1 MKIEVEYLE
10 KKIKKKLV
18 KKHFRKW
25 NKESIKYLVSIFE
38 YPKYDKLYNF
48 NLILLDDY
56 INWYKKNSYIT
67 DQYSLDKLIDLY
79 CLINSNIYRNIY
91 INYDNLL
98 DDIKTDNKE
107 SVFDIYFF
115 GIIILILITIKYLFS
130 IIYGQKREEK
140 KNIFQLQIP
149 IPENIIN
156 NPLIKYFLG
165 NIII

>member
-25 NKESIKYLVSIFE
+25 NKDSIKFLASMFE
-38 YPKYDKLYNF
+38 YPKYDKLYDF

-91 INYDNLL
+91 TNYDNLL

-107 SVFDIYFF
+107 SVLDIYFF
-115 GIIILILITIKYLFS
+115 GIIAVIIITIKYLFS
-130 IIYGQKREEK
+130 IIYSQKIEEK
-140 KNIFQLQIP
+140 KNVFQLQIP
-149 IPENIIN
+149 IPDNIIN